1 MNELKKIGFKMG
13 YIVLKTLGKGL
24 YSNPWS
30 AISELVANSLDAKA
44 KEVNIIFN
52 KKESSLYDVYII
64 DDGKGMSSIDLETYY
79 AKIGHNKRKENPEY
93 QDSQNVMGRKGIG
106 KLAALY
112 LTDNYEIITKKEND
126 ILLHYGVDFSNYKD
140 EDEPIMSPVL
150 NSQIDPITSEY
161 IDQNSTFTVIFMK
174 NVILRNYGDIAFS
187 SLAIRLSN
195 FFAFNMKV
203 NESQDTRNV
212 FRKPKMYLREYFMND
227 YVETHPLEKKIAF
240 GNMLLINDIN
250 SNFDFSI
257 KKDHEVRIGLKGKK
271 TEIKQPIEVMRE
283 NSDLINGNIQNVN
296 YALTGWMG
304 MHSTINVDEA
314 RKNDR
319 NYLKNNYY
327 NPLQI
332 RVYVRNKLAIEN
344 FQSYIK
350 NTQTYGNYI
359 EGELNFDIFDHNDME
374 DIATANRQD
383 VDINDERVQRLIKIV
398 ETIVN
403 GMISKRL
410 EINKNIKDKID
421 KIENEEQD
429 KAKTILKE
437 SISDDLSHL
446 KNQEITNEDIID
458 IVTSKIKGE
467 YIKNDFSLFFSHA
480 RQSRTFSDLIYENLR
495 SLGAND
501 NEIFYTSLGTQGFD
515 ENRQYNQ
522 LNMQIKK
529 NIRDLNSMVVYF
541 SYPSFK
547 VSEYCMFEGGAGW
560 ATRSSEHLHIITDNH
575 ESIPKYLTIN
585 DPYTTTFIDVLNA
598 KFYHQ
603 IINSINVMV
612 DHLNK
617 GRKIKSQ
624 ELIRK
629 IPIVDIP
636 TPFELTQLGK
646 NEEDYFD
653 VTFMKIW
660 NYFYNDIIHTT
671 EKQKSVEAK
680 IKNMHRSISEIK

>member
-1 MNELKKIGFKMG
+1 MNELKNIGFKMG

-30 AISELVANSLDAKA
+30 AISELVANSLDAEA

-52 KKESSLYDVYII
+52 KKENNLYDVYII
-64 DDGKGMSSIDLETYY
+64 DDGNGMSSNDLETYY

-112 LTDNYEIITKKEND
+112 LTDNYEIITKKKND

-140 EDEPIMSPVL
+140 EDEPIMSPIL
-150 NSQIDPITSEY
+150 NSRIDPISSLYT
-161 IDQNSTFTVIFMK
+161 DQKSSYTVIFMK
-174 NVILRNYGDIAFS
+174 DVILRNYGEIAFS

-195 FFAFNMKV
+195 FFAFSIKV
-203 NESQDTRNV
+203 NDSHDNIDAYK
-212 FRKPKMYLREYFMND
+212 KPKMYLHEYNMND

-257 KKDHEVRIGLKGKK
+257 KNGQEVKIGLKGKRIEVK
-271 TEIKQPIEVMRE
+271 RRIEVMSE
-283 NSDLINGNIQNVN
+283 NSDLINGSIQNVN
-296 YALTGWMG
+296 YNLTGWMG
-304 MHSTINVDEA
+304 MHSTINVEEA
-314 RKNDR
+314 RNNDA
-319 NYLKNNYY
+319 NYLKNHYY

-359 EGELNFDIFDHNDME
+359 EGELNFDILDHNDME

-383 VDINDERVQRLIKIV
+383 VDINDERVQKLIKIV

-410 EINKNIKDKID
+410 EINKDIKERID

-437 SISDDLSHL
+437 SISDDLSQL
-446 KNQEITNEDIID
+446 NVSKITKEDVID

-480 RQSRTFSDLIYENLR
+480 RQSRTFSDLIYQNLKI
-495 SLGAND
+495 LGAND
-501 NEIFYTSLGTQGFD
+501 DEIFYTSLGTQGFD

-560 ATRSSEHLHIITDNH
+560 ATRSSEHLHILTDNH

-585 DPYTTTFIDVLNA
+585 DPYTTTFIDKLNA

-603 IINSINVMV
+603 IVNSINVMV
-612 DHLNK
+612 EHLNK
-617 GRKIKSQ
+617 GRRIKSQ

-629 IPIVDIP
+629 IPIVNIP
-636 TPFELTQLGK
+636 TPFELKKIGK
-646 NEEDYFD
+646 NEEDFFD
-653 VTFMKIW
+653 KTFMDIW
-660 NYFYNDIIHTT
+660 NFLYKDIVITAK
-671 EKQKSVEAK
+671 KQKNVDKE
-680 IKNMHRSISEIK
+680 IKNMYKKISKIK

>member
-1 MNELKKIGFKMG
+1 MNELKNIGFKMG

-52 KKESSLYDVYII
+52 KKESNLYDVYII
-64 DDGKGMSSIDLETYY
+64 DDGHGMSSSDLEAYY
-79 AKIGHNKRKENPEY
+79 AKIGHNKRKENPVY
-93 QDSQNVMGRKGIG
+93 QGSQDVMGRKGIG

-140 EDEPIMSPVL
+140 EDEPIMVPVL
-150 NSQIDPITSEY
+150 NSRIDQISSSY
-161 IDQNSTFTVIFMK
+161 IDQKTSFTVIFMK
-174 NVILRNYGDIAFS
+174 DVMLRNYGEIAFS

-195 FFAFNMKV
+195 FFAFNMKI
-203 NESQDTRNV
+203 SDTQDTEDV
-212 FRKPKMYLREYFMND
+212 YKKPEMFLHEYNLNEQVNT
-227 YVETHPLEKKIAF
+227 YPLEKKIAF
-240 GNMLLINDIN
+240 GNMILINDIN

-257 KKDHEVRIGLKGKK
+257 KKDQVVRIGLKGKK
-271 TEIKQPIEVMRE
+271 IEINRPIEVMSE
-283 NSDLINGNIQNVN
+283 NSELINGDIQNVN

-304 MHSTINVDEA
+304 MHSTINVEEA
-314 RKNDR
+314 RNNDP
-319 NYLKNNYY
+319 NYLKNHYY

-332 RVYVRNKLAIEN
+332 RVYVRSKLAIEN

-359 EGELNFDIFDHNDME
+359 EGELNFDILDHNDME

-383 VDINDERVQRLIKIV
+383 VDINDERVQKLIKIV
-398 ETIVN
+398 ETIIN

-410 EINKNIKDKID
+410 EINKSIKDRIER
-421 KIENEEQD
+421 IENEEQD
-429 KAKTILKE
+429 KAKTILKD

-603 IINSINVMV
+603 IINSINIMV

-660 NYFYNDIIHTT
+660 NYFYKDIIHTT
-671 EKQKSVEAK
+671 EKQRSVETE
-680 IKNMHRSISEIK
+680 IINMHKSISEIK